1 MPHNHKNKKHS
12 NRHAQ
17 ESANSAGITDYGCWK
32 GTPLS
37 FTAQTL
43 QQDQSPHITL
53 KFTDGSGT
61 READINVA
69 STDKDHDL
77 VYWLNRQYNNPTFN
91 QQLTSLSQGFHQ
103 ATDAAGQGLSL
114 DYLRT
119 KPALIDLSA
128 GRVLPNSEEG
138 ANNDILDQLEP
149 ILNDAIKAK
158 ADMYLF
164 GSDYGTGIHD
174 SMHTTAHMTKLP
186 RNILTQPLVH
196 MNQGNESNFDSAVG
210 KDGAIFFH
218 YANDDSHFE
227 GVFLAFATQEVPTD
241 DTTGKPT
248 ANAQALSTIAKGT
261 ATSSS

>member
-1 MPHNHKNKKHS
+1 MPHNHNNKKHH
-12 NRHAQ
+12 NRHAH
-17 ESANSAGITDYGCWK
+17 ESATSSGIKDYGCWK

-43 QQDQSPHITL
+43 DQDKSPHITL
-53 KFTDGSGT
+53 KFSDGSGT

-69 STDKDHDL
+69 STDADHDL
-77 VYWLNRQYNNPTFN
+77 VYWLNRQYSNLTFT

-138 ANNDILDQLEP
+138 PNNDILDQLEP

-174 SMHTTAHMTKLP
+174 
-186 RNILTQPLVH
+186 IH
-196 MNQGNESNFDSAVG
+196 MNQGNESNFESAVG
-210 KDGAIFFH
+210 NDGAIFFH
-218 YANDDSHFE
+218 YANDDAHFE

-241 DTTGKPT
+241 DSTGKPT
-248 ANAQALSTIAKGT
+248 ADAQALSSIAKGT
-261 ATSSS
+261 ATST